1 LRDSLIVPY
10 QLRKACGMIEWHHL
24 LGAGL
29 ADLLEGSGYEVVME
43 KELSLKK
50 QRLDILIIEKKAGQP
65 ILELPDGLG
74 PFAQHNLVTYKS
86 VRQALDAWTLDELLG
101 HCVNYRKQISP
112 SPENLLPEN
121 DFKLYAVCTRH
132 PDKLEK
138 EFALQPVQE
147 GVYDLRWGSRLV
159 RVIVLSEILQVERNA
174 LWLLFSGLVDKVQY
188 GFAQYKSRQHEL
200 PPLLNKIFESYQ
212 IEGIPMPYTVED
224 VRREL
229 RKEFMATFTAE
240 ELRGYLPTE
249 ERLKGLPPEERL
261 KGLPPEERLKG
272 LTKKQIEDYLKKL
285 STQSRRRKH

>member
-1 LRDSLIVPY
+1 
-10 QLRKACGMIEWHHL
+10 MIEWHHL

-50 QRLDILIIEKKAGQP
+50 QRLDILIIEQGAGQL
-65 ILELPDGLG
+65 IAELPDGLA
-74 PFAQHNLVTYKS
+74 PLARRNLITYKS
-86 VRQALDAWTLDELLG
+86 LRQALDPWALDELNG
-101 HCVNYRKQISP
+101 HYVNYRKQIS
-112 SPENLLPEN
+112 SAVDDLLPAD
-121 DFKLYAVCTRH
+121 DFRLYAVSTRH
-132 PDKLEK
+132 PDKLET

-159 RVIVLSEILQVERNA
+159 RVIVLSEIPQTERNA

-188 GFAQYKSRQHEL
+188 GFAQYKSQQHEL
-200 PPLLNKIFESYQ
+200 PPLLNKLFASYQ

-229 RKEFMATFTAE
+229 RKEFIATYTPE
-240 ELRGYLPTE
+240 EIRGYLTSDVL
-249 ERLKGLPPEERL
+249 LKVLSPEERL

-272 LTKKQIEDYLKKL
+272 LTKKQIEAYLKTL
-285 STQSRRRKH
+285 ATQSKKRKR